1 MTEAMPFLRNTILL
15 SYDPRSFAPGFLHD
29 SPSGNRKAAPGIF
42 RGGHILFACQRR
54 NQNAHF
60 SAI

>member
-29 SPSGNRKAAPGIF
+29 SPSGNRKADPAQPGKKCPADTL
-42 RGGHILFACQRR
+42 G
-54 NQNAHF
+54 
-60 SAI
+60 SADSIGES